1 MSLHGLAY
9 TVLLAVPAFAVP
21 RPNAPRSLS
30 ARQVTETTTL
40 PGITQTS
47 TETAYTRPTCT
58 KTVFY
63 SPDDTC
69 DDIASPFQFQLGI
82 ADGCLSANSQHC
94 KDVLSIYRICLS
106 PADDVPALSSGSS
119 TSNSVYATM
128 TPSPNASVVLNL
140 ETRTSWTTTTTQTT
154 VYYMVGEGTSTSLQ
168 SVVVDYTSTQ
178 EPIPTTTSSLLTSS
192 TEDATP
198 AATSSSLVSSTD
210 DATSAATSSSLT
222 SSTEDVA
229 SAATSSSLVSSTGEA
244 TSKIASSSL
253 ASSTEEATPAAT
265 GSALASST
273 LSLTSTS
280 AEPTVSTVSNV
291 SSESLVPTT
300 TSSPISTVTPSS
312 VTDALTQRASTCGTA
327 QPHAATQAGIV
338 SDCTQ
343 WYVAQSGDY
352 CYSVAERFG
361 ISVDTFMGWNPAV
374 DPPACPNMLAG
385 FAYCVATCD
394 NPQVSSVAS
403 TLTPASTASAPSST
417 ATGNGLDTYTTFTGN
432 GTVGA
437 GWPEMSEWVDFDY
450 MFSANRANMQ
460 ASCAAWNVPNDSD
473 EEIADLKAAILDL
486 ASPTGVDARFILAI
500 VMQEST
506 GCVRVITTQYSHF
519 NPGLMQ
525 SHNGTG
531 SCNTNMAAIG
541 LPGVESEGSVQTPC
555 PYSEIHQMIEDGTA
569 GTSSGDGLQQILA
582 AQTNTDVSR
591 FYRAARTYNGGSV
604 DPSGDLGRGCC
615 TLCYASDVAN
625 RLTGWVDAP
634 HTCNL

>member
-1 MSLHGLAY
+1 LAY
-9 TVLLAVPAFAVP
+9 TVLLAVPVFAVP
-21 RPNAPRSLS
+21 RPDAPRSLS

-63 SPDDTC
+63 SPNDTC

-82 ADGCLSANSQHC
+82 AEGCLSANSEHC

-119 TSNSVYATM
+119 TSDSVYATM

-178 EPIPTTTSSLLTSS
+178 EPIPATTSSLLTSS
-192 TEDATP
+192 TGDATP
-198 AATSSSLVSSTD
+198 AATSSSLASSTED
-210 DATSAATSSSLT
+210 VTPAATSSSSASSTEDVTSAATSSSLA
-222 SSTEDVA
+222 SSTEDVT
-229 SAATSSSLVSSTGEA
+229 SAAT
-244 TSKIASSSL
+244 SSSL
-253 ASSTEEATPAAT
+253 ASSTEEATPAVT
-265 GSALASST
+265 GSTLASST
-273 LSLTSTS
+273 LSPTSTS
-280 AEPTVSTVSNV
+280 AEPTISTASSA
-291 SSESLVPTT
+291 SSESQVPTT
-300 TSSPISTVTPSS
+300 TSSPVSTVTPSS

-361 ISVDTFMGWNPAV
+361 ISVDTFMEWNPAV

-403 TLTPASTASAPSST
+403 TLAPASTASASSPT

-450 MFSANRANMQ
+450 MFAANRANMQ

-473 EEIADLKAAILDL
+473 EEIADLKTAILDL
-486 ASPTGVDARFILAI
+486 ASSTGVDARFILAI

-591 FYRAARTYNGGSV
+591 FYRAARAYNGGSV

-625 RLTGWVDAP
+625 RLTGWVNAP

>member
-385 FAYCVATCD
+385 FAYCVATC
-394 NPQVSSVAS
+394 
-403 TLTPASTASAPSST
+403 
-417 ATGNGLDTYTTFTGN
+417 
-432 GTVGA
+432 
-437 GWPEMSEWVDFDY
+437 
-450 MFSANRANMQ
+450 
-460 ASCAAWNVPNDSD
+460 
-473 EEIADLKAAILDL
+473 
-486 ASPTGVDARFILAI
+486 
-500 VMQEST
+500 
-506 GCVRVITTQYSHF
+506 
-519 NPGLMQ
+519 
-525 SHNGTG
+525 
-531 SCNTNMAAIG
+531 
-541 LPGVESEGSVQTPC
+541 
-555 PYSEIHQMIEDGTA
+555 
-569 GTSSGDGLQQILA
+569 
-582 AQTNTDVSR
+582 
-591 FYRAARTYNGGSV
+591 
-604 DPSGDLGRGCC
+604 
-615 TLCYASDVAN
+615 
-625 RLTGWVDAP
+625 
-634 HTCNL
+634 